1 VVESPISLISA
12 GLTGV
17 VATLGIQGWQFNIS
31 TALVPATGPDFYTL
45 ASTHSG
51 QDITPFFVVPEP
63 ASCANLDAQVAVQ
76 NLCYAGNGFGGCPLG
91 DLDSTTL
98 NALQLYNTS
107 KSVGFSWDQIGIL
120 TNALVIN
127 GIVLNM
133 DAYMNANPDPITN
146 DTVDGAIR
154 TILRRPNSGPGGR
167 DATHMF
173 ESRSELKE
181 VIPCLSDKYGQG
193 IIDRE
198 TAGCFFSDVLLYVT
212 LVVIF
217 ALVLVRFVMA
227 CVFSWFISWKLSKTP
242 KITVGGK
249 RWSPYMDMNFTPTK
263 PKPAKRS
270 PKKGPEMVEM
280 RDVDPFLDRW
290 EYNSAENTPTKPTKG
305 LLRKSPSK
313 FDDWSSSTAI
323 ATQLYTIL
331 MVTAYS
337 EGEAGLLGTISSL
350 SETQYSDE
358 RKLIIVVCDGIVCG
372 QGESRTT
379 PDIVV
384 SLMQHDYEAFGEP
397 SEQLYLSV
405 GAGEKAI
412 NRAKVYAGYFT
423 PRGENGRR
431 TPMMC
436 IVKTGIEDEKV
447 KHGNRGKRDSQMIVA
462 GWLNRVMYNER
473 MSPLDYDIFGK
484 AKELMGLTPDCFELL
499 LMVCLHCIWV
509 TNGRLMPIREFIR
522 IV

>member
-1 VVESPISLISA
+1 M
-12 GLTGV
+12 
-17 VATLGIQGWQFNIS
+17 GIQGWQFNIS
-31 TALVPATGPDFYTL
+31 TALVPATGPNFYRL
-45 ASTHSG
+45 ASEHSG
-51 QDITPFFVVPEP
+51 QDITPFFVVPKP
-63 ASCANLDAQVAVQ
+63 ASCANLNAQVAVQ
-76 NLCYAGNGFGGCPLG
+76 ELCFASNQFGGCPLG
-91 DLDSTTL
+91 DLNPTTL
-98 NALQLYNTS
+98 DALQLYNTS
-107 KSVGFSWDQIGIL
+107 KNVGFSWDQIGLL

-127 GIVLNM
+127 GVILNM
-133 DAYMNANPDPITN
+133 DVYMNANRDPITN
-146 DTVDGAIR
+146 DTVDNAIR
-154 TILRRPNSGPGGR
+154 TILRRPGSGAGGR

-173 ESRSELKE
+173 MSRSELKE

-217 ALVLVRFVMA
+217 ALILVRFVMA

-242 KITVGGK
+242 KITVGGECL
-249 RWSPYMDMNFTPTK
+249 SPYMDARNAPTK
-263 PKPAKRS
+263 PKAARRS
-270 PKKGPEMVEM
+270 PKKGPEIVEM
-280 RDVDPFLDRW
+280 RDVYPFLNRR
-290 EYNSAENTPTKPTKG
+290 EYDSAENTPTKQLTG
-305 LLRKSPSK
+305 LPPNSPSK

-337 EGEAGLLGTISSL
+337 EGEAGLRGTISSL
-350 SETQYSDE
+350 SETQYSHK

-384 SLMQHDYEAFGEP
+384 SLMEHDYETFGKP
-397 SEQLYLSV
+397 TEQLYLSV

-423 PRGENGRR
+423 PLGNRGRK
-431 TPMMC
+431 TAMMC
-436 IVKTGIEDEKV
+436 IVKTGIEGEEV
-447 KHGNRGKRDSQMIVA
+447 KPGNRGKRDSQMIVA

-499 LMVCLHCIWV
+499 LMV
-509 TNGRLMPIREFIR
+509 
-522 IV
+522 

>member
-1 VVESPISLISA
+1 V
-12 GLTGV
+12 
-17 VATLGIQGWQFNIS
+17 LGIQGWQFNIS
-31 TALVPATGPDFYTL
+31 TALVPATGPNFYTL
-45 ASTHSG
+45 SSSHSG
-51 QDITPFFVVPEP
+51 QDITPFFVVSNPS
-63 ASCANLDAQVAVQ
+63 SCANLNAQAATQ
-76 NLCYAGNGFGGCPLG
+76 NLCYPTNGFNGCPLG
-91 DLDSTTL
+91 DLNPTTL
-98 NALQLYNTS
+98 SDLQLYNTS
-107 KSVGFSWDQIGIL
+107 KMVGFSWNQIGLL
-120 TNALVIN
+120 TNAMVIN
-127 GIVLNM
+127 GIVMNM
-133 DAYMNANPDPITN
+133 DAYMNANPDTITN
-146 DTVDGAIR
+146 DTVDSAIR
-154 TILRRPNSGPGGR
+154 TILRRPNSASGGR

-173 ESRSELKE
+173 SSRTELKDM
-181 VIPCLSDKYGQG
+181 IQCLSDKYGQG

-227 CVFSWFISWKLSKTP
+227 CVFSWFISWKLSRTP
-242 KITVGGK
+242 KVTVGGK
-249 RWSPYMDMNFTPTK
+249 RWSPYLDNNLTPTK

-270 PKKGPEMVEM
+270 PKKGVEMVEM
-280 RDVDPFLDRW
+280 REVDPFLDRW
-290 EYNSAENTPTKPTKG
+290 EYNPNNSANNTPTKQGKG
-305 LLRKSPSK
+305 IFKKNAAK
-313 FDDWSSSTAI
+313 FEDWASVTAM

-337 EGEAGLLGTISSL
+337 EGEAGLIGTISSL

-358 RKLIIVVCDGIVCG
+358 RKLIIVVCDGLVCG

-384 SLMQHDYEAFGEP
+384 SLMDHDYETFGDP
-397 SEQLYLSV
+397 QEQLYLSV

-423 PRGENGRR
+423 PPSNRSRR

-436 IVKTGIEDEKV
+436 IVKTGIEGEAGK
-447 KHGNRGKRDSQMIVA
+447 KGNRGKRDSQMIVA

-473 MSPLDYDIFGK
+473 MTPLDYDIFGK

-499 LMVCLHCIWV
+499 LMVRFRVRRGI
-509 TNGRLMPIREFIR
+509 
-522 IV
+522 